1 MPDDVRTVDLVARV
15 AALEAAVARLQ
26 ARQVGRHVPALL
38 DALEAYFGPGRF
50 TAGGVLELCDEDPH
64 GAIGAALAELI
75 DLSAS
80 PRSRATALGRLL
92 ARLPDVEVV
101 AAVRGSAVYR
111 LAEVREVRTSS
122 R

>member
-1 MPDDVRTVDLVARV
+1 VPDDVRGVDLASRV

-50 TAGGVLELCDEDPH
+50 TAAGLLGIADDDPH
-64 GAIGAALAELI
+64 GELGVALADLV

-80 PRSRATALGRLL
+80 PRSRATALGALL
-92 ARLPDVEVV
+92 SRLPDVEVV